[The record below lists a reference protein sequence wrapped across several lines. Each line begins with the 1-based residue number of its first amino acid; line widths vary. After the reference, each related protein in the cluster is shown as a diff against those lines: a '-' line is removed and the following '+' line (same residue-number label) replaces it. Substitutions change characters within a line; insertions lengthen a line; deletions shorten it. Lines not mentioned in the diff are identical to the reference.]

1 MGCGNQ
7 AVSNSSVFF
16 HAIIL
21 GPPGVGK
28 GTQCE
33 RLKKKVNFEHIS
45 TGDIIR
51 DEISKQSDIGKQLQS
66 IIETGDLVPD
76 DIVCKMLEQ
85 HLKNLSEKTSWILD
99 GFPRT
104 EAQAKFLKNSNIK
117 ITHILE
123 LVGEEKEIIDRLSG
137 RVVDP
142 VTGESYHAVVNPP
155 PEDVKARCIVRAD
168 DKPEVIQNRFQQYRQ
183 QAGLIRQVFG
193 KTIQIDC
200 TGKTFDE
207 VEVMVDKVFGVK

>member
-1 MGCGNQ
+1 M
-7 AVSNSSVFF
+7 SNNSVFF

-33 RLKKKVNFEHIS
+33 RLQKKVSYKHIS

-51 DEISKQSDIGKQLQS
+51 EEINKQSDIGKHVQS

-76 DIVCKMLEQ
+76 DVVCKMVEE
-85 HLKNLSEKTSWILD
+85 HLKGISSKTSWILD

-104 EAQAKFLKNSNIK
+104 EDQAKFLKNSDIK
-117 ITHILE
+117 LTHVLE
-123 LVGEEKEIIDRLSG
+123 LEGDEKEITERLSG
-137 RVVDP
+137 RLLDP
-142 VTGESYHAVVNPP
+142 VTGDSYHMIIKPP
-155 PEDVKARCIVRAD
+155 PEDIKDRCIVRAD

-183 QAGLIRQVFG
+183 QADLIRKVFG
-193 KTIQIDC
+193 STIKIDC
-200 TGKTFDE
+200 TGKSFDE
-207 VEVMVDKVFGVK
+207 VEVLVDKALGVK